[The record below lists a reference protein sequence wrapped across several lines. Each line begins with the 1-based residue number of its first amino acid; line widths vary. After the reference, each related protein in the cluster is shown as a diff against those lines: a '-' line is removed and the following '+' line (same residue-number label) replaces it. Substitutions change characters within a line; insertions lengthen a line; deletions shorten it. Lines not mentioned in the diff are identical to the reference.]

1 MKVRELWR
9 GCWRDSP
16 LQLRPAP
23 ERLELPLR
31 PSPRLRG
38 AALTSLL
45 ALLAYTLQLA
55 VHGHLVAA
63 AVMLLFTG
71 AATWQWRL
79 RSSQDGG
86 SLRQLLCAGDGNL
99 SLVFANH
106 AVEAVSLS
114 PSSLR
119 LGRHLLLVLQGPTR
133 VHRLLL
139 GPDNLAP
146 SELAALNRRL
156 PTATV
161 VPGTALHSLAAH
173 RGRSAGQP

>member
-1 MKVRELWR
+1 
-9 GCWRDSP
+9 
-16 LQLRPAP
+16 
-23 ERLELPLR
+23 
-31 PSPRLRG
+31 
-38 AALTSLL
+38 
-45 ALLAYTLQLA
+45 
-55 VHGHLVAA
+55 
-63 AVMLLFTG
+63 
-71 AATWQWRL
+71 
-79 RSSQDGG
+79 
-86 SLRQLLCAGDGNL
+86 LRQLLCAGDGNL

-119 LGRHLLLVLQGPTR
+119 LGRHLLLVLQGPIR